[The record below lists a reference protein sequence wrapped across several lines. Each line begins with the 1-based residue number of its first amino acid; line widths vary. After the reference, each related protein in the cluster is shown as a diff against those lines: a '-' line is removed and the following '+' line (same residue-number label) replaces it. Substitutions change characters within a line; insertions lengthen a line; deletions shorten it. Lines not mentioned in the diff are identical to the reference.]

1 MLIPRRAAVA
11 FAAFITCA
19 AACPSPAVAQ
29 QTITGGLSFLLTNRS
44 IPTGDFARDE
54 AAAVAMRDT
63 ISTFLRSELTTL
75 PVTSSASG
83 FTYRID
89 PDLGG
94 VPVRSTTTFGS
105 FFTERALTIGRRQLS
120 LAASY
125 QGVGFDEIDGR
136 NLRDGTLRATASR
149 LTSDQVAFDVETVA
163 IRIHTDTFTVA
174 ANYGVTERLEI
185 GAALPLER
193 LTLAGERVD
202 TYRGTPLLQAAVAAN
217 ASGPGDVVVRGKLNL
232 QKQGALGMAV
242 GAEGRLPTGNSAN
255 LLGAGEATVKPRFML
270 SMETSRVAVDSNV
283 GYTFGG
289 VSDELDYSAAVTN
302 AGSHKITIVGEVAGR
317 RLNSA
322 GHLIE
327 VISRHPVLS
336 GVETVR
342 LSAVAQATNRVVAV
356 AGVKWNARATWLVTA
371 NVARSLTSSGLTARW
386 MSTVG
391 AEYAFGE

>member
-1 MLIPRRAAVA
+1 VIIPGRVAVALMAFTVCTAAFPSRAA
-11 FAAFITCA
+11 
-19 AACPSPAVAQ
+19 AQ
-29 QTITGGLSFLLTNRS
+29 QTITGALSFLLTNRS

-54 AAAVAMRDT
+54 AAAIATRDT

-89 PDLGG
+89 PALGG
-94 VPVRSTTTFGS
+94 VPVRSTATFGS
-105 FFTERALTIGRRQLS
+105 FFTERSLTIGRLQVS
-120 LAASY
+120 LAATY
-125 QGVGFDEIDGR
+125 QGMSFDEIDGR

-149 LTSDQVAFDVETVA
+149 LTSDQVPFDVETVTM
-163 IRIHTDTFTVA
+163 RIHTDIVTVA
-174 ANYGVTERLEI
+174 ANYGVSERLEI

-193 LTLAGERVD
+193 LTLTGQRLD
-202 TYRGTPLLQAAVAAN
+202 TYRGTPLLQAAVSAN
-217 ASGPGDVVVRGKLNL
+217 ASGPGDLVVRGKLNL
-232 QKQGALGMAV
+232 LQRGAAGMAV

-255 LLGAGEATVKPRFML
+255 LLGAGETTVKPRLIL
-270 SMETSRVAVDSNV
+270 SIESSHIALDSNV
-283 GYTFGG
+283 GYVFGG
-289 VSDELDYSAAVTN
+289 ISDELDYSAAVTS
-302 AGSHKITIVGEVAGR
+302 AGAQRITIVGEVAGR

-327 VISRHPVLS
+327 VISRHPVLA

-342 LSAVAQATNRVVAV
+342 LSAVEQTINKMMAV

-371 NVARSLTSSGLTARW
+371 NVARSLTTSGLTARW
-386 MSTVG
+386 MSTIG